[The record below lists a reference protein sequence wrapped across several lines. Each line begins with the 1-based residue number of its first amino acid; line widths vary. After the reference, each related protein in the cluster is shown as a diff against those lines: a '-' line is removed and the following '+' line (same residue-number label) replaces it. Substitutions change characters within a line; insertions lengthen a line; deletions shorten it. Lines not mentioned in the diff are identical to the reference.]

1 MRVLLVPRML
11 ALCARGGCAWGTRG
25 RRPGGGPVPPRLVL
39 PGLLVIGFVTSRGS
53 TPPRSPGAIRR
64 VFGLCR
70 GGRLRLELLV
80 VLTMIVMNLVR
91 DVRALVLVLVALVV
105 VALVVVL

>member
-1 MRVLLVPRML
+1 ML
-11 ALCARGGCAWGTRG
+11 ALGARGGCAWST
-25 RRPGGGPVPPRLVL
+25 GGSGLGSGLVL
-39 PGLLVIGFVTSRGS
+39 RGLVLRGLLVIGFVTSRGS

-105 VALVVVL
+105 VA